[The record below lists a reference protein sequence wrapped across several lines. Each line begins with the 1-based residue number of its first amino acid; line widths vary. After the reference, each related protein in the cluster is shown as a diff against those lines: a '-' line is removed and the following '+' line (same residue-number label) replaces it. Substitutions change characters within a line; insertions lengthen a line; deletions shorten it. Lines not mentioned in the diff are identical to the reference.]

1 MEFQNLK
8 LSEILGTVRFT
19 PTIRRWYS
27 ANQTHIIGI
36 KLSGI
41 APHDFG
47 YKKMSLD
54 EGCVYFLN
62 QSEPYHVNTA
72 ILGESFSVHFT
83 TTEPIDT
90 HSFCI
95 KTENRNEVVSCLEK
109 IESLFLKGKHDNE
122 MYMHFYRLC
131 VMLDNIRS
139 REYAPKMPKIYDCRD
154 YMDLHFRE
162 EKCLEQAALLSDV
175 SRRRFN
181 DLFRITFDT
190 TPARYIIAKKVDYAK
205 SLLVTADLSIS
216 DIASL
221 CGFSDVYY
229 FSKAF
234 KTATGKSP
242 SAFKK
247 QQG

>member
-62 QSEPYHVNTA
+62 QSEPYHVNTT
-72 ILGESFSVHFT
+72 IPGESFSVHFT

-95 KTENRNEVVSCLEK
+95 KTENRNEIVSCLEK
-109 IESLFLKGKHDNE
+109 IESLFLKGKHNNE

-131 VMLDNIRS
+131 MMFDNIRNK
-139 REYAPKMPKIYDCRD
+139 EYAPKKEKISICRE

-162 EKCLEQAALLSDV
+162 SDCLEKAAALSDV
-175 SRRRFN
+175 TRRRFN
-181 DLFRITFDT
+181 DVFRNTFDI
-190 TPARYIIAKKVDYAK
+190 TPAKYINSKRMEYARGLIV
-205 SLLVTADLSIS
+205 SGAIS
-216 DIASL
+216 VSDVASM

-234 KTATGKSP
+234 KAETGKSP
-242 SAFKK
+242 TAFKK
-247 QQG
+247 Q

>member
-8 LSEILGTVRFT
+8 LSEIMGVVRFT
-19 PTIRRWYS
+19 PTVRRWYS
-27 ANQTHIIGI
+27 VNQTHIIGI

-62 QSEPYHVNTA
+62 QSEPYHVNTVT
-72 ILGESFSVHFT
+72 LGESFSVHFT
-83 TTEPIDT
+83 TTEPITT

-95 KTENRNEVVSCLEK
+95 KTENVNEIVSCLEK
-109 IESLFLKGKHDNE
+109 IESLFLKGKHENE
-122 MYMHFYRLC
+122 MHMHFYRLC
-131 VMLDNIRS
+131 MMLDNIRS
-139 REYAPKMPKIYDCRD
+139 KEYAPRKEKIFLCRE

-162 EKCLEQAALLSDV
+162 SDCLEKAAALSDV
-175 SRRRFN
+175 TRRRFN
-181 DLFRITFDT
+181 DIFRIAFDI
-190 TPARYIIAKKVDYAK
+190 TPAKYINSKRMEYAK
-205 SLLVTADLSIS
+205 GLIVSGAFSVS
-216 DIASL
+216 DVSSM

-234 KTATGKSP
+234 KTVVGKSP
-242 SAFKK
+242 SDFKK

>member
-1 MEFQNLK
+1 
-8 LSEILGTVRFT
+8 
-19 PTIRRWYS
+19 
-27 ANQTHIIGI
+27 
-36 KLSGI
+36 
-41 APHDFG
+41 
-47 YKKMSLD
+47 
-54 EGCVYFLN
+54 
-62 QSEPYHVNTA
+62 
-72 ILGESFSVHFT
+72 
-83 TTEPIDT
+83 
-90 HSFCI
+90 
-95 KTENRNEVVSCLEK
+95 
-109 IESLFLKGKHDNE
+109 
-122 MYMHFYRLC
+122 
-131 VMLDNIRS
+131 
-139 REYAPKMPKIYDCRD
+139 MPKIYDCRD

-229 FSKAF
+229 FSKTF